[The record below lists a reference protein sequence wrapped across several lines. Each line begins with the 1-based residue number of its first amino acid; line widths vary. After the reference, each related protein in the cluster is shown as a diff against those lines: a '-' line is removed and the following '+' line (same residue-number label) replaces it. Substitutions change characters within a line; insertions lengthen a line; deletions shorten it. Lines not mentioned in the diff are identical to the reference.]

1 MLTWLRTQLKEKGLN
16 TGAVAAKTG
25 LERQRVRKVLGGSE
39 PMLVDELLKLT
50 ELLELSPAELGAAGL
65 GLEAGGPDL
74 AEASAEAEKNDQ
86 VLLDGWGNQPEQLVK
101 AGFALGCDFMITFD
115 VALLENSGVPAAT
128 LQQYAGAHLPIKLDA
143 AYHQYNE
150 PTFTEEGFSA
160 VMSFDQLYRCTFPW
174 ESVKQVIFWP
184 YAPEVDAEP
193 PEPSEEEEEP
203 PKKRPSFL
211 RLVD

>member
-25 LERQRVRKVLGGSE
+25 LERQRVRKVLGGAE

-65 GLEAGGPDL
+65 GLEQSTPDL
-74 AEASAEAEKNDQ
+74 SEAAAEAEKNDQ

-101 AGFALGCDFMITFD
+101 AGFALGCDFMIAFD
-115 VALLENSGVPAAT
+115 VALLEGSGVPAAT
-128 LQQYAGAHLPIKLDA
+128 LQQYAGANLPIRLDA

-150 PTFTEEGFSA
+150 PEFTEEGFS
-160 VMSFDQLYRCTFPW
+160 VLVSFDQLYRCTFSW
-174 ESVKQVIFWP
+174 ESVKQVMFWP
-184 YAPEVDAEP
+184 YAPEVDSEP
-193 PEPSEEEEEP
+193 PEPPEEEEP